1 MYSEHSFSE
10 GYLLFRAECRY
21 YLGGRGNSRA
31 YNFRELIKFG
41 VHSSLLTC
49 SLCCFEALSQVVAT
63 SGIRSSKKRDQF
75 RYERSEK
82 SIKNNFWVFRIFFLF
97 VDCFCTSFQ
106 SLKTSLKSFC
116 PILYYKIGRVTMIKK
131 KYFMM
136 EKKWKS
142 RKNPCS
148 LRSQVGFFLEKSR
161 QTQRR
166 NKGVLPLAIQSWIF
180 QRSFEQ
186 RQQ

>member
-97 VDCFCTSFQ
+97 LDCFCTSFQ
-106 SLKTSLKSFC
+106 SLKTSLQSFFL
-116 PILYYKIGRVTMIKK
+116 ILYYKKGGVKIIEK
-131 KYFMM
+131 KYFMI
-136 EKKWKS
+136 EKK
-142 RKNPCS
+142 
-148 LRSQVGFFLEKSR
+148 
-161 QTQRR
+161 
-166 NKGVLPLAIQSWIF
+166 
-180 QRSFEQ
+180 
-186 RQQ
+186 